1 MQKNV
6 LAFDFGASSG
16 RAILGKYDNGTLMLE
31 EVHRFPNHPIID
43 GESMYWDV
51 PYLFEQI
58 QTGIRLALKKGHIDS
73 LGIDTWGVDIGF
85 LDASGNL
92 LKNPR
97 HYRDPQTKGLIEQAS
112 QKMSQQQMYLQ
123 TGNQIM
129 EINTLFQL
137 LATQKFEPELFNQ
150 AEQFLFMPDLF
161 NYLLTGEKA
170 AERSIA
176 STGQLVHAKTG
187 VWDEAVRSTFGLPL
201 KIFPTLVDAGNLLG
215 KTKATF
221 DFEPIPVYNVC
232 EHDTAS
238 AVVSIPSNQKFLFVS
253 CGTWSLVGTEL
264 EAPILNEKAARYNL
278 TNESGINGT
287 TRFLK
292 NCTGLW
298 IIQEFQR
305 NLVALGRHYDFAEL
319 ANLADEAPAFQ
330 CFIDTD
336 AAIFAEPG
344 NMIERIQQYAK
355 ETKQSV
361 PKTDGEIARCV
372 YESLA
377 MKYKYTFLEIIDAV
391 EKEFDTINIVGGGS
405 QATILCQ
412 MVANA
417 ANMRVCAG
425 PVEATA
431 IGNIAVQLKAQ
442 GIFDELSDVREWVKG
457 IAETH
462 YYYPDETSREWDRQF
477 SIYQK
482 ILKNQ
487 TNEN

>member
-1 MQKNV
+1 MRKNV

-16 RAILGKYDNGTLMLE
+16 RAILGKYTDGRLELE
-31 EVHRFPNHPIID
+31 EVHRFPNEPIVD
-43 GESMYWDV
+43 GDGLYWDV

-58 QTGIRLALKKGHIDS
+58 QIGIKRAVQQGTVDS
-73 LGIDTWGVDIGF
+73 LGIDTWGVDTGLIDETGT
-85 LDASGNL
+85 L
-92 LKNPR
+92 LQNPR
-97 HYRDPQTKGLIEQAS
+97 HYRDPRTKGMIEEAY
-112 QKMSQQQMYLQ
+112 QKMSAQQMYQQ

-137 LATQKFEPELFNQ
+137 LATKNQEATLFKRAHQ
-150 AEQFLFMPDLF
+150 ILFMPDLF
-161 NYLLTGEKA
+161 NYLLTGERA

-176 STGQLVHAKTG
+176 STGQLVNATTN
-187 VWDEAVRSTFGLPL
+187 VWDATVQSTFDLPETL
-201 KIFPTLVDAGNLLG
+201 FPPLVDAGHLLG
-215 KTKATF
+215 KTKRE
-221 DFEPIPVYNVC
+221 FEFAPIDVYNVC
-232 EHDTAS
+232 AHDTAS

-264 EAPILNEKAARYNL
+264 EAPILNEKAAQYNL

-305 NLVALGRHYDFAEL
+305 NLAALGRYYEFSEL
-319 ANLADEAPAFQ
+319 ADLAEEASAFQ

-336 AAIFAEPG
+336 DPLFSEPG
-344 NMIERIQQYAK
+344 DMITRIQDYAK
-355 ETKQSV
+355 ATKQTI
-361 PKTDGEIARCV
+361 PTTDGAIARCI

-391 EKEFDTINIVGGGS
+391 EMEFDTVNIVGGGS
-405 QATILCQ
+405 KASILCQ

-442 GIFDELSDVREWVKG
+442 GVFDTLSEVREWVKT
-457 IAETH
+457 IADTS

-482 ILKNQ
+482 IINHK
-487 TNEN
+487 

>member
-1 MQKNV
+1 MKKNV

-16 RAILGKYDNGTLMLE
+16 RAILGKYTDGALELE
-31 EVHRFPNHPIID
+31 EVHRFPNVPIVD
-43 GESMYWDV
+43 GEKWYWDV

-58 QTGIRLALKKGHIDS
+58 QTGIKRALQKGPVDS
-73 LGIDTWGVDIGF
+73 LGIDTWGVDIG
-85 LDASGNL
+85 LIDSAGNL
-92 LKNPR
+92 LQNPR
-97 HYRDPQTKGLIEQAS
+97 HYRDPRTKGMIEEAN
-112 QKMSQQQMYLQ
+112 QKMSASKMYQQ

-137 LATQKFEPELFNQ
+137 LATQKDEPELFKQ
-150 AEQFLFMPDLF
+150 ASQFLFMPDLF
-161 NYLLTGEKA
+161 NYLLTGEMA

-176 STGQLVHAKTG
+176 STGQLVNATTN
-187 VWDEAVRSTFGLPL
+187 VWDQTIQTTFDLPEKL
-201 KIFPTLVDAGNLLG
+201 FPPLVDAGALLG
-215 KTKATF
+215 QTKSTF
-221 DFEPIPVYNVC
+221 EFSPIDVYNVC
-232 EHDTAS
+232 AHDTAS

-264 EAPILNEKAARYNL
+264 AAPILNEKAAQYNL

-305 NLVALGRHYDFAEL
+305 NLAARGHAYDFAEL
-319 ANLADEAPAFQ
+319 ARLAEEAPAFQ

-336 AAIFAEPG
+336 AAIFAEAG
-344 NMIERIQQYAK
+344 DMTTRIQDYAK
-355 ETKQSV
+355 ATNQTIPTTE
-361 PKTDGEIARCV
+361 GAIARCI

-391 EKEFDTINIVGGGS
+391 EMEFDTVNIVGGGS
-405 QATILCQ
+405 KASILCQ

-442 GIFDELSDVREWVKG
+442 GVFDELHTIREWVKQ
-457 IAETH
+457 IADTT
-462 YYYPDETSREWDRQF
+462 YYYPDESSREWDRQF

-482 ILKNQ
+482 IINHK
-487 TNEN
+487 